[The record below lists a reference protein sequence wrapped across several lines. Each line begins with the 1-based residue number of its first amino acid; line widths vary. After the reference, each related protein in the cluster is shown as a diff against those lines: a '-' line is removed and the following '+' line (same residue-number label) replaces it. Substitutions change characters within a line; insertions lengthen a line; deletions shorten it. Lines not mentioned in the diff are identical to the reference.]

1 MELNADLSAGF
12 QANSIIVLNIKTVNI
27 MDLAYRRG
35 EKMTKIQLIDM
46 TSVSNQ
52 NLKGRETVT
61 ALNLKE
67 ETADRDQTAVIYE
80 RNSTVQTAVYGVAG
94 ASARTSLYY
103 QRLQADLASLGF
115 YNGPIN
121 GDFSSSLSKKAVTNF
136 QKVYGLSANGQLNT
150 STLDKLN
157 EAEAMYRRVVRSDE
171 LKELASKYEMN
182 LDSVEKQNLA
192 KIWTFFRVGM
202 GFTTEQAAGI
212 CGNLYAESKFS
223 ADNAQGNKNTGKYLK
238 DHDSDYSFSVSDN
251 IGYGLEQWTVE
262 SVKTTLK
269 RTADNMG
276 LSVSDLN
283 AQLATIREEIE
294 STRVKD
300 WRAVLANSSH
310 SKVSDVFLDKIER
323 PEVKEYAKRRNYSK
337 EIYVF

>member
-1 MELNADLSAGF
+1 MLKVQLT
-12 QANSIIVLNIKTVNI
+12 SIMNVP
-27 MDLAYRRG
+27 Y
-35 EKMTKIQLIDM
+35 
-46 TSVSNQ
+46 Q
-52 NLKGRETVT
+52 NLKGGETVT
-61 ALNLKE
+61 APNLEE
-67 ETADRDQTAVIYE
+67 ETVERDQTAVIYE
-80 RNSTVQTAVYGVAG
+80 KNSTVENAVYGTAG
-94 ASARTSLYY
+94 ASARTSLYD

-121 GDFSSSLSKKAVTNF
+121 GDFSSALSKKAVTNF
-136 QKVYGLSANGQLNT
+136 QKVYGISVNGKMNT
-150 STLDKLN
+150 STLNKLKEVN
-157 EAEAMYRRVVRSDE
+157 EMYRKVAQSIE
-171 LKELASKYEMN
+171 LTELVSKYELN

-223 ADNAQGNKNTGKYLK
+223 TDNAQGNKNTGKYLK

-269 RTADNMG
+269 KTANKMG

-300 WRAVLANSSH
+300 WKTVLANSTI
-310 SKVSDVFLDKIER
+310 SKVSDAFLDEIER
-323 PEVKEYAKRRNYSK
+323 PEIKEYTKRRNYSK
-337 EIYVF
+337 EIYAFLKRY

>member
-1 MELNADLSAGF
+1 MLKVQLT
-12 QANSIIVLNIKTVNI
+12 SIMNVP
-27 MDLAYRRG
+27 Y
-35 EKMTKIQLIDM
+35 
-46 TSVSNQ
+46 Q
-52 NLKGRETVT
+52 NLKGGETVT
-61 ALNLKE
+61 APNLEE
-67 ETADRDQTAVIYE
+67 ETVERDQTAVIYE
-80 RNSTVQTAVYGVAG
+80 KNSTVENSVYGTAG
-94 ASARTSLYY
+94 ASARTSLYD

-121 GDFSSSLSKKAVTNF
+121 GDFSSALSKKAVTNF
-136 QKVYGLSANGQLNT
+136 QKVYGISVNGKMNT
-150 STLDKLN
+150 STLNKLKEVN
-157 EAEAMYRRVVRSDE
+157 EMYRKVAQSIE
-171 LKELASKYEMN
+171 LTELVSKYELN

-202 GFTTEQAAGI
+202 GFTTEKAAGI

-223 ADNAQGNKNTGKYLK
+223 TDNAQGNKNTGKYLK

-269 RTADNMG
+269 KTANKMG

-300 WRAVLANSSH
+300 WKTVLANSTI
-310 SKVSDVFLDKIER
+310 SKVSDAFLDEIER
-323 PEVKEYAKRRNYSK
+323 PEIKEYTKRRNYSK
-337 EIYVF
+337 EIYAFLKRY

>member
-1 MELNADLSAGF
+1 MLKVQLT
-12 QANSIIVLNIKTVNI
+12 SIMNVPYQNIK
-27 MDLAYRRG
+27 G
-35 EKMTKIQLIDM
+35 
-46 TSVSNQ
+46 
-52 NLKGRETVT
+52 GETVT
-61 ALNLKE
+61 APNLEE
-67 ETADRDQTAVIYE
+67 ETVERDQTAVIYE
-80 RNSTVQTAVYGVAG
+80 KNSTVENSVYGTAG
-94 ASARTSLYY
+94 ASARTSLYD

-121 GDFSSSLSKKAVTNF
+121 GDFSSALSKKAVTNF
-136 QKVYGLSANGQLNT
+136 QKVYGISVNGKMNT
-150 STLDKLN
+150 STLNKLKEVN
-157 EAEAMYRRVVRSDE
+157 EMYRKVAQSIE
-171 LKELASKYEMN
+171 LTELVSKYELN

-223 ADNAQGNKNTGKYLK
+223 TDNAQGNKNTGKYLK

-269 RTADNMG
+269 KTANKMG

-300 WRAVLANSSH
+300 WKTVLANSTI
-310 SKVSDVFLDKIER
+310 SKVSDAFLDEIER
-323 PEVKEYAKRRNYSK
+323 PEIKEYTKRRNYSK
-337 EIYVF
+337 EIYAFLKRY